1 MVIKGGAEYKSFPPP
16 EQPCN
21 SLSCY
26 LMNLFSFLRNAAF
39 SSVHP
44 EMLMLESEYK
54 QAPMALPVQV
64 ENSDFNPYYT

>member
-26 LMNLFSFLRNAAF
+26 LMNLFSFLRNAVF

-44 EMLMLESEYK
+44 EMLESEYK

>member
-21 SLSCY
+21 FLSCY

-44 EMLMLESEYK
+44 EMLKSEYK